1 MNTAFYVNLCM
12 IISSMF
18 LFVFVYGVL
27 LGIITAPSPTVLY
40 AQPCEASPSVLHNS
54 GIPIIGIPSG
64 VQVTECSGAIA
75 HLTIVNEVNN
85 TGCSAN
91 CLSTTN
97 STVTVISDNAKPV
110 IVKGSAAG
118 TTAALWSGKY
128 TVVAPR
134 VSGFYGQVLS
144 PDCSGTMNAGETKKC
159 IIINS
164 YSYNVQT
171 WVDKLNNI
179 KIQFSYSP
187 PYPFVGNV
195 TQLSFQ
201 ATTSNTKE
209 PLQISH
215 VHLALVTNVTASFNN
230 SNTIN
235 NKNDF
240 VTFDNLSSDHGIFS
254 LKHQFLAEGAH
265 QIIVK
270 INTKDN
276 EPVLASFDVPVL
288 LPE

>member
-1 MNTAFYVNLCM
+1 MLSLFPFAIVCGTLD
-12 IISSMF
+12 IIIATSET
-18 LFVFVYGVL
+18 L
-27 LGIITAPSPTVLY
+27 LY
-40 AQPCEASPSVLHNS
+40 AQPCAASTSFTHNS
-54 GIPIIGIPSG
+54 NIPTVVMPPGLQG
-64 VQVTECSGAIA
+64 TECSSGTA

-85 TGCSAN
+85 TGCSVN

-97 STVTVISDNAKPV
+97 STLTVIGNNAKPV
-110 IVKGSAAG
+110 IAKGSATG
-118 TTAALWSGKY
+118 TTVALDSGNY
-128 TVVAPR
+128 TVVAPT
-134 VSGFYGQVLS
+134 VSGFYEQVLS
-144 PDCSGTMNAGETKKC
+144 TDCSGAINAGETKKC

-164 YSYNVQT
+164 YSNNVQT
-171 WVDKLNNI
+171 WIDKLNNI

-201 ATTSNTKE
+201 ATISNTTE
-209 PLQISH
+209 PFQISH
-215 VHLALVTNVTASFNN
+215 IHMALVTNVTASFNS

-254 LKHQFLAEGAH
+254 LKYKFLSEGAH

-270 INTKDN
+270 INSKDN
-276 EPVLASFDVPVL
+276 EPVLASFDVPIL